1 MTPVG
6 GVTPAAS
13 TATRALSRT
22 EVIPGRW
29 ASPIL
34 RSSVSRGHSGSS
46 WETAGGGRASDRRR
60 RYSATS
66 GGRRCCQGR
75 RETPRSG
82 KGRRSKTDARR
93 PRQIQRAPASAG
105 ARVVRRGTTPVTRNG
120 AVLAASQSNC
130 KRARPA
136 APRPHAPRPAG
147 RRRQMRWCDGLGQ
160 GAGRVWG
167 CSGDRRGGA
176 SKRSRER
183 GAGGRVGGAGDLA
196 AARARCR
203 IGGVDASIVVGWRC
217 GGVEMPWGEMAW
229 GEMPSGEVPWVK
241 MPSGEMP
248 WVERYRRWRG
258 RGWRIAEEKDARDAI
273 SHPAIPHPTLDEKRA
288 RA

>member
-93 PRQIQRAPASAG
+93 PRQIHRAPASAG

-147 RRRQMRWCDGLGQ
+147 RRRQTRWC
-160 GAGRVWG
+160 G
-167 CSGDRRGGA
+167 CT
-176 SKRSRER
+176 ER
-183 GAGGRVGGAGDLA
+183 GVPTGVRCFEGRPGRTQKRTESTAARSLA
-196 AARARCR
+196 ATRARCR
-203 IGGVDASIVVGWRC
+203 CRALGHHVTQCPRGCARSVPHRRC
-217 GGVEMPWGEMAW
+217 GCLHCRGVEMPWGEMPW
-229 GEMPSGEVPWVK
+229 SEMPWSEMPW
-241 MPSGEMP
+241 SEMP
-248 WVERYRRWRG
+248 WVRCRE
-258 RGWRIAEEKDARDAI
+258 
-273 SHPAIPHPTLDEKRA
+273 
-288 RA
+288 